1 MKRVFFFAVIV
12 SLIISCDGKKTIKD
26 NDDLNFSGDSDEIS
40 DEAVTDDVN
49 VDDLENSDDPFDSD
63 EIIDDSDLVCG
74 NGIIEGTEACD
85 KDEKSCVELD
95 AERYISG
102 TAACSSDCTE
112 YDTSTC
118 VRSCTDGSTRCL
130 VNVLQECIEKNW
142 VDKED
147 CDDTELLC
155 LPSPESSGYQR
166 VYECRELGE
175 DNSCAVILACYN
187 ACAEDEECIEA
198 CIASGTEAAQNFF
211 DPLLECGVENC
222 EGALS
227 NTTCL
232 REYCNTAYRACRN
245 DPGVVCSNGFVEG
258 SEECDDG
265 NLSNMD
271 GCSGECKI
279 ETAGTC
285 NNGVIESLEQC
296 EDGNL
301 DNGDGC
307 DEFCRFEYDDRFDF
321 EGPEYSGDSLMILN
335 SSPLSGNVSNSGAMP
350 TVVLKN
356 ITVTP
361 ESSGTGLNDIF
372 INPHFKIPEG
382 LTNDDLYEPRVL
394 LLPKVGDT
402 QVFYVINGAGTEY
415 NQVTATLLKI
425 GTHVQIWSDDDSF
438 ATTEEINDI
447 ADEFDDVIYPL
458 VTTNFAMPSDVN
470 DDETITLLFTDLGLS
485 IAGYFSPGDLYA
497 KSMYPQSNERDM
509 IFVSTRNALTNKG
522 TYAVVAHEFQHLC
535 YNNQNAIIEG
545 DAMGIN
551 SNENIWINEGMSMT
565 AMHLYNGIQS
575 DWITAYNQSGSISSG
590 QALTYWNDS
599 DSNDVYGN
607 YALSYLFFQYLRI
620 QGDNKTEM
628 FKEIVTD
635 SVNDYRCVENAIRK
649 YAGEGY
655 NFSDFYTDFRIS
667 LLLNDSTGKFGFK
680 GEPGFNLNKKYY
692 NGTAA
697 VDLRGTGTLI
707 KQISTPFTEPVDKGA
722 LIKYIGITTE

>member
-1 MKRVFFFAVIV
+1 MRRFLFFVVIL
-12 SLIISCDGKKTIKD
+12 SLIVSCDGKKTIKD
-26 NDDLNFSGDSDEIS
+26 NDDLNVSGDSDEIS
-40 DEAVTDDVN
+40 DEAVTDTEN
-49 VDDLENSDDPFDSD
+49 VDDPFDSD
-63 EIIDDSDLVCG
+63 EIIDDAELLCG
-74 NGIIEGTEACD
+74 NGVIEGTEACD

-130 VNVLQECIEKNW
+130 VNVLQECSERTW
-142 VDKED
+142 SDKED
-147 CDDTELLC
+147 CSDKDLLC
-155 LPSPESSGYQR
+155 LQQPESSGYQR

-175 DNSCAVILACYN
+175 DNSCAVVLACYN
-187 ACAEDEECIEA
+187 ICEGDSDCQDECE
-198 CIASGTEAAQNFF
+198 ASGTEAAQNFF
-211 DPLLECGVENC
+211 DPLLECGEANC
-222 EGALS
+222 SGVS
-227 NTTCL
+227 DTNCL
-232 REYCNTAYRACRN
+232 RESCNTAYRACRN
-245 DPGVVCSNGFVEG
+245 DPGIQCSNGFVEG

-271 GCSGECKI
+271 GCSDECKV

-307 DEFCRFEYDDRFDF
+307 DEFCRFEYDDRFDL
-321 EGPEYSGDSLMILN
+321 EGPEYTGDSLMILN
-335 SSPLSGNVSNSGAMP
+335 VSPLSGNISNSGAMP
-350 TVVLKN
+350 PAVLKN
-356 ITVTP
+356 ISVTP
-361 ESSGTGLNDIF
+361 ESSGTGLNDLF

-382 LTNDDLYEPRVL
+382 LTNDDLYEPRIL

-402 QVFYVINGAGTEY
+402 QVFYVVNSSGTSY
-415 NQVTATLLKI
+415 DQVTATLLKI
-425 GTHVQIWSDDDSF
+425 GTHVQIWSDEADF

-509 IFVSTRNALTNKG
+509 IFVSTRNALTEKSA
-522 TYAVVAHEFQHLC
+522 YAVIAHEFQHLC
-535 YNNQNAIIEG
+535 YNNQNAIVEG

-635 SVNDYRCVENAIRK
+635 PINDYRCIEKAIRK

-655 NFSDFYTDFRIS
+655 NFSDFYTDFRLALFLKDAS
-667 LLLNDSTGKFGFK
+667 GRFGFK
-680 GEPGFNLNKKYY
+680 SETGFNLNRKYY

-707 KQISTPFTEPVDKGA
+707 KQISSSFTEPVGKGA